1 MFGPVLSYK
10 FILDNKRLDEW
21 VDEDRL
27 DLRKVQYPRKDGKD
41 GCATPK
47 RIGGQF
53 TGSGAGKFI
62 KSKSRFFFQHKGLL
76 GYGITKNAIGFH
88 ADRFDLSSGKQ

>member
-1 MFGPVLSYK
+1 MEEV
-10 FILDNKRLDEW
+10 
-21 VDEDRL
+21 RL

-53 TGSGAGKFI
+53 TGSGAGMCEFE
-62 KSKSRFFFQHKGLL
+62 L
-76 GYGITKNAIGFH
+76 
-88 ADRFDLSSGKQ
+88 